1 MCCWSRIRR
10 CSPRA
15 WPGSSPVDPT
25 SRRSRSQRLSR
36 SCSAPALHPQVD
48 VAVVDWHLGDAS
60 GAASI
65 DEIRRI
71 APDAK
76 VVVLTGSDHARVL
89 DAALAAGCDGFVS
102 KSAPVGALDAA
113 IDSALSGGCSI
124 TARSMRPPMGAAAS
138 DPGLSGR
145 ELEVVASLVEG
156 MSNAEIGEALFI
168 SANTVRNHGQ
178 RISAKLG
185 ASSRL
190 DIAMSA
196 LRRGLVELPR

>member
-1 MCCWSRIRR
+1 M
-10 CSPRA
+10 
-15 WPGSSPVDPT
+15 
-25 SRRSRSQRLSR
+25 
-36 SCSAPALHPQVD
+36 HPQVD

-168 SANTVRNHGQ
+168 SANTVRNHVQ

>member
-1 MCCWSRIRR
+1 M
-10 CSPRA
+10 
-15 WPGSSPVDPT
+15 
-25 SRRSRSQRLSR
+25 
-36 SCSAPALHPQVD
+36 HPQVD

-89 DAALAAGCDGFVS
+89 GAALAAGGDGFVS
-102 KSAPVGALDAA
+102 KSAPVGALDAS
-113 IDSALSGGCSI
+113 IPSAPSGGGGI

-168 SANTVRNHGQ
+168 SANTVRNHVQ